1 MTVAHEVDPSAPE
14 LPRLADVD
22 IKAVRALLPGK
33 MLGRT
38 AALLGA
44 ALTVL
49 SSLGALS
56 KEVQEVL
63 GIALEPW
70 VLALVA
76 TGSAVVVAIQIGVEA
91 WTAQVRRRTQDLA
104 VKAEVVPSG
113 YFRIGPYSSSQED
126 RESFRRA
133 DRIHERVFDW
143 LLCTEATPLYLTGDS
158 GSGKSSL
165 LSAFVLPSLRAR
177 GWTIAEARAWQDPV
191 AALREALALLGATSH
206 RRTGTGGEQPP
217 DADLRR
223 LIAAAARRAATR
235 SQTERTVNP
244 PEPPPGFAVV
254 LDQFEEFLVLHTPEQ
269 REGFLALLAAL
280 RERPVVGLRVL
291 LVLRSDYQTSLD
303 ELGVPP
309 LRQGENWMQVGRF
322 TLSAAGTFLIRSGL
336 GLRKQALERILHSAA
351 EMDDTPGMVRPITL
365 NVVGYVLA
373 SGGASAPS
381 LDAGVL
387 VRRYIEEAVEQPAI
401 RDYAPPVL
409 ERMITEQGTKQPRS
423 ERELVEATKLR
434 PAEVRAALNGLHTA
448 ALARPLDRER
458 AIWELSHDFIAR
470 AAARYL
476 GRRSFR
482 SRERLLGY
490 VAPALLSIVLATAAG
505 AVAWQSG
512 AEDRAIARLAL
523 LGLAASPR
531 EEGGLRLEESSSLN
545 QTSFEKVQPVL
556 TTLSDQIRAVRINN
570 HNNRNG
576 NPIEDLAPIGQL
588 VQLRS
593 LELANTEVH
602 KYDVLKNL
610 STLENLDLS
619 HTPIADVSPLSGL
632 ANLKTLNLSGAPI
645 ADISPIAGLIG
656 LEELHLEGTRIRD
669 LTPLAQL
676 TALRKLTL
684 PPGVDDLRSLAG
696 MVALQELNLA
706 RQQGVEDLS
715 PLAGLTRLVEL
726 HLEGTQ
732 VKSLL
737 PLARLT
743 SLRKLSLPSGI
754 TDLGPLAGMVGLEEL
769 DLSNQQVHDL
779 APLSQM
785 TALKTLNLARQKVED
800 LSPLGGYT
808 RWLV

>member
-1 MTVAHEVDPSAPE
+1 MTVAHEVDTNAPG

-22 IKAVRALLPGK
+22 IKAVRALLPGR
-33 MLGRT
+33 LFGRT
-38 AALLGA
+38 AALFGG
-44 ALTVL
+44 ALTVV

-56 KEVQEVL
+56 KEVQKVL
-63 GIALEPW
+63 GIPLDPW
-70 VLALVA
+70 ELALVA
-76 TGSAVVVAIQIGVEA
+76 IGSAVVVAIQIGVET
-91 WTAQVRRRTQDLA
+91 WTAHVRRRTQDLA
-104 VKAEVVPSG
+104 VKTEVVPSG

-126 RESFRRA
+126 CESFRRA
-133 DRIHERVFDW
+133 DRIHERVLNW
-143 LLCTEATPLYLTGDS
+143 LLCTEGTPLYLTGDS

-191 AALREALALLGATSH
+191 AALRDVLGPLAAASH
-206 RRTGTGGEQPP
+206 RRISTTGEQSPEN
-217 DADLRR
+217 LRR
-223 LIAAAARRAATR
+223 LIAAAGRRALTLTG
-235 SQTERTVNP
+235 SQTDRAASA
-244 PEPPPGFAVV
+244 PETIPGLAIV
-254 LDQFEEFLVLHTPEQ
+254 LDQFEEFIVLHTPEQ
-269 REGFLALLAAL
+269 REGFLALLTAL
-280 RERPVVGLRVL
+280 RERPIAGLRLL

-303 ELGVPP
+303 ELGLPS

-336 GLRKQALERILHSAA
+336 GLRPLALERILHSAA

-373 SGGASAPS
+373 SGGASAHS
-381 LDAGVL
+381 LDAGML
-387 VRRYIEEAVEQPAI
+387 VRRYIEEAAEQPAI

-448 ALARPLDRER
+448 ALARPFDRER

-482 SRERLLGY
+482 SPERLLGY

-523 LGLAASPR
+523 LGLAASQR

-545 QTSFEKVQPVL
+545 QTSFEKSEPTL
-556 TTLSDQIRAVRINN
+556 TKLSDQIRAVRINN
-570 HNNRNG
+570 HNSSKG
-576 NPIEDLAPIGQL
+576 NAIEDLAPIGRLGQL
-588 VQLRS
+588 QS
-593 LELANTEVH
+593 LELSNTGVH
-602 KYDVLKNL
+602 KYEALKNL

-619 HTPIADVSPLSGL
+619 RTPITDVSPLSGL
-632 ANLKTLNLSGAPI
+632 ANLKKLNLSGTPI

-656 LEELHLEGTRIRD
+656 LEELYLEGTRIRD
-669 LTPLAQL
+669 LAPLAGL

-684 PPGVDDLRSLAG
+684 PPGLDDLKPLAG
-696 MVALQELNLA
+696 MVALRELNLA
-706 RQQGVEDLS
+706 RQQWVEDLS

-726 HLEGTQ
+726 HLEGTH
-732 VKSLL
+732 VKSLA

-743 SLRKLSLPSGI
+743 SLQKLR
-754 TDLGPLAGMVGLEEL
+754 
-769 DLSNQQVHDL
+769 
-779 APLSQM
+779 
-785 TALKTLNLARQKVED
+785 ARQE
-800 LSPLGGYT
+800 LNAQFGG
-808 RWLV
+808 